1 MTLRRFATILGVTVA
16 AAALIDA
23 WLIWMAD
30 AYLHVDTFLAGD
42 FITYWAGARH
52 LLEGAP
58 LFAPEQL
65 TGPYRLPD
73 MDYGS
78 GYVYPPTA
86 AALSVPLAPLPV
98 SIAWAIFVAGAVGL
112 LGWAV
117 FRIAREAGLSRRGA
131 AVAVALIVTSG
142 PVGQGVFAGNVN
154 LWVGT
159 GLAFA
164 WLRPGWSTALA
175 VIGALIKLY
184 PGIGV
189 LWAIRRRM
197 FRWRPILVGAVFGL
211 VVVAVFGLPLWREF
225 LTSLANARPLGA
237 AFPQPPRAN
246 LEPFVGP
253 TLAAI
258 GSWLLTAALALA
270 ALGVRSDRLA
280 FFLLSL
286 AMILPAQEWHAHY
299 YLIPVIG
306 ALPGACR
313 LAAAVMASGR
323 AGRSIA
329 RGGMRA

>member
-1 MTLRRFATILGVTVA
+1 VTARKFATILGVTVA
-16 AAALIDA
+16 TAVVLDL

-42 FITYWAGARH
+42 FITYWSGARH

-65 TGPYRLPD
+65 AGPYRLPD

-86 AALSVPLAPLPV
+86 AALSAPLAPLAV
-98 SIAWAIFVAGAVGL
+98 SVAWAIFVGGAVGL

-117 FRIAREAGLSRRGA
+117 YRIARDEGLSPRGA
-131 AVAVALIVTSG
+131 AVAVALVVTSG

-154 LWVGT
+154 LWIGV

-164 WLRPGWSTALA
+164 WLRSGWSTALA

-189 LWAIRRRM
+189 LWAIRRRT
-197 FRWRPILVGAVFGL
+197 FRWPPILLGAVFGL
-211 VVVAVFGLPLWREF
+211 VVVVVFGLPLWRDF
-225 LTSLANARPLGA
+225 LTTLANARPLGA
-237 AFPQPPRAN
+237 SFPQPPRAN

-258 GSWLLTAALALA
+258 GSWLLTAALAVASLA
-270 ALGVRSDRLA
+270 VRSDRFA

-286 AMILPAQEWHAHY
+286 AMIVPAQEWHAHY

-306 ALPGACR
+306 ALPGACH
-313 LAAAVMASGR
+313 LAAAWRSSRGR
-323 AGRSIA
+323 A
-329 RGGMRA
+329 RAVAASTSA